1 MRRGPRGQPATVE
14 GGLANWPTSIG
25 RTVVWRGGARTQ
37 WCHGAPG
44 IVAALAGLPREP
56 ELDALLLAG
65 GELVWQAGPLVEGG
79 RALSRNRG

>member
-1 MRRGPRGQPATVE
+1 MQATATVE
-14 GGLANWPTSIG
+14 VGLANWPTSVG
-25 RTVVWRGGARTQ
+25 RSVGGEGSRTQ

-65 GELVWQAGPLVEGG
+65 GELVWKVGP
-79 RALSRNRG
+79 